1 MTDAG
6 DLADTNKP
14 DVFFAADFFSS
25 RQRFI
30 EQTSRLDASLTT
42 LSIPSISSD
51 QLPTAHNPPI
61 DIALIGNPKDRPTLF
76 YIAGTHGIEG
86 FVGSAIQSAIL
97 SQLKAPPENFALALV
112 HCLNP
117 WGMAY
122 LRRANAHNIDL
133 NRNCTQ
139 SDHERVGAPP
149 GYENL
154 RSLLSPE
161 RALWFPLFC
170 GQALSAVIRYGFPAA
185 KQAITGGQYID
196 SEGLF
201 FGGAT
206 LQPELELV
214 RSWAKEHLSHS
225 PRILVVDLH
234 SGLGSFCQDTLIVDS
249 SEGSPET
256 SRIKELFPQEKIHG
270 PDPTQSL
277 SYETRGSLSSL
288 LTPALPEA
296 TIDYVV
302 HEFGTLHPF
311 RVLHALVQENYHHHH
326 SNRDGEVNQRGHI
339 GKRLLKAAFCPESE
353 IWRRNAIRRG
363 VEIFQAAAWGV
374 GRIRGRD

>member
-1 MTDAG
+1 MIESRDLNTFFTD
-6 DLADTNKP
+6 
-14 DVFFAADFFSS
+14 DFFSS

-30 EQTSRLDASLTT
+30 AETSRLGGRIKALAIPCLNQVGEESNRSVE
-42 LSIPSISSD
+42 LS
-51 QLPTAHNPPI
+51 I
-61 DIALIGNPKDRPTLF
+61 DIALIGDPKDRPTLL

-97 SQLKAPPENFALALV
+97 SQLTEPPKDYALALI

-122 LRRANAHNIDL
+122 LRRANANNIDL

-154 RSLLSPE
+154 RSLLIPK
-161 RALWFPLFC
+161 RALPFPLFC
-170 GQALSAVIRYGFPAA
+170 AHALSAVIKYGFPAA

-196 SEGLF
+196 SNGLF

-206 LQPELELV
+206 LQQELQVV
-214 RSWAKEHLSHS
+214 RSWAAEHLKES
-225 PRILVVDLH
+225 PRILTVDLH
-234 SGLGSFCQDTLIVDS
+234 SGLGSFCQDTLIVDHP
-249 SEGSPET
+249 EGSPEAR
-256 SRIKELFPQEKIHG
+256 RIAEIFYDEKIHG
-270 PDPTQSL
+270 PDPKRSL

-288 LTPALPEA
+288 LTPALPSA
-296 TIDYVV
+296 TIDHVV

-311 RVLHALVQENYHHHH
+311 RVLHALVQENYQHHYP
-326 SNRDGEVNQRGHI
+326 NEGDIVNKQGHI
-339 GKRLLKAAFCPESE
+339 GKRLLKEAFCPSSES
-353 IWRRNAIRRG
+353 WRKHAIRRG
-363 VEIFQAAAWGV
+363 VEIFQAA
-374 GRIRGRD
+374 RRGIVK